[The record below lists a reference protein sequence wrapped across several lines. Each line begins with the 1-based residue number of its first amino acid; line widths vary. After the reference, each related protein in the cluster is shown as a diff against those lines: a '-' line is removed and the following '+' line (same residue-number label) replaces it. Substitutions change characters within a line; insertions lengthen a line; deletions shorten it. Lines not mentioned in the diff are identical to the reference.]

1 MTKRILSIL
10 LVVALVGGAMFTA
23 PATTRAST
31 ASVTASPNTAAAA
44 NVAVTIYLTTA
55 ISATSYIIGF
65 PSAFTVPSSISAGA
79 VTINGVAA
87 ASVSVNS
94 YQVAL
99 VPAATVLAG
108 SYSIVFSSAC
118 GITNPSNTGSYNFS
132 ISTYGATSDVTT
144 AYATIGGGGS
154 GSLTITPSSTA
165 ASATGVALTVG
176 FTPTYSVSFISLNLS
191 GYTFLGTPS
200 LSNVYI
206 TGGSGLLTAVS
217 GSGSMLYLTFGTAL
231 TAYSSYT
238 LYITSGCNLMN
249 PTTAN
254 TYSITATLSGGGPQT
269 LTGTVAI
276 GGGGSGGLTITPS
289 STAASATG
297 VALTVGFTPTY
308 SVSFISLNLSGYTFL
323 GTPSL
328 SNVYITGGSGLLTA
342 VSGSGSMLYLTFGT
356 ALTAYSSYTLYITS
370 GCNLM
375 NPTTANTYSI
385 TATLSGG
392 GPQTLT
398 GTVAIGGTGGSITN
412 LSLTVYPL
420 LPGTAAQYYVS
431 FTTSATGTLLS
442 GDYIYIIFPSGTQ
455 FPTTYNSGQ
464 ILVNNVACTG
474 ALSVSGTTLSIP
486 VPSSLTYAQT
496 YISVQIY
503 SGFGIDNP
511 TTNGYYNLQVSTSK
525 DTTAVTSNSYQIYG
539 TTISGLTVQA
549 DPRSRG
555 ANPRIQLSFLTS
567 GSGYLTAGSDTIVVQ
582 FSSNVTMPP
591 VYEPSYVTVNGTQAS
606 GVTLVSTGKLSI
618 TTPVTISNNQQV
630 TLVFAPEFGI
640 TNPSTASATV
650 TIQVSTS
657 KDVSAVSTSYTTT
670 TSQVAQPQVT
680 LTTNGVG
687 KASGYTVTFQ
697 TGAGGTLSAGSGRIY
712 LTFPAGTSVPASID
726 AQNVKVN
733 GTTASIVTS
742 STGNRRVEVTTP
754 VAILA
759 NSQVQVVID
768 VAANIMNPPTART
781 DYTLSA
787 YTTAEQTPVTSSL
800 YSIVNLPTTTA
811 VTSPSSPDGLNGYYR
826 TRPTVSL
833 TATSP
838 SGLAVSIYYR
848 INAGSDTQY
857 SSPVQLPEGSVAF
870 SYYARDTQG
879 NQEPAR
885 QLTFKVDTTAP
896 LITITAPLEGSATG
910 SADIAVTG
918 RTEAG
923 ASVVINSIPATTQ
936 PTGDFTASVTL
947 HEGSNAIQVVA
958 TDIAGNVGQTRVN
971 VTLDTKPPVL
981 TTTSPKIYSTV
992 MTQQV
997 TVSGKTE
1004 AGATVMVGGAKVN
1017 VAADG
1022 SFSILYM
1029 FPKEGL
1035 NVIEVSSTD
1044 AAGNVAK
1051 ATIPVTYVA
1060 RTLIRLQVGNKTA
1073 MINDTAKT
1081 LQAAPVNVKGV
1092 VMVPLRFIGE
1102 AFGATVEWEPVFKIV
1117 RLQLASTT
1125 IYLQIGS
1132 NYASVNGKKIV
1143 LQGLPSIIKGT
1154 TMVPIRFI
1162 SEAFNAQVVWNA
1174 PTQGIDITY
1183 PKP

>member
-1 MTKRILSIL
+1 MDL
-10 LVVALVGGAMFTA
+10 
-23 PATTRAST
+23 
-31 ASVTASPNTAAAA
+31 
-44 NVAVTIYLTTA
+44 Y
-55 ISATSYIIGF
+55 
-65 PSAFTVPSSISAGA
+65 
-79 VTINGVAA
+79 
-87 ASVSVNS
+87 
-94 YQVAL
+94 
-99 VPAATVLAG
+99 
-108 SYSIVFSSAC
+108 
-118 GITNPSNTGSYNFS
+118 
-132 ISTYGATSDVTT
+132 
-144 AYATIGGGGS
+144 
-154 GSLTITPSSTA
+154 
-165 ASATGVALTVG
+165 
-176 FTPTYSVSFISLNLS
+176 LS
-191 GYTFLGTPS
+191 GYTFLTTPQAAYVS
-200 LSNVYI
+200 IS
-206 TGGSGLLTAVS
+206 GGSSSSVASATTISTSTVR
-217 GSGSMLYLTFGTAL
+217 LTFSTAL
-231 TAYSSYT
+231 TAGYSYT
-238 LYITSGCNLMN
+238 LYFAPSFGLMN
-249 PTTAN
+249 PTTAS
-254 TYSITATLSGGGPQT
+254 TYTVTATLY
-269 LTGTVAI
+269 
-276 GGGGSGGLTITPS
+276 GGSTQ
-289 STAASATG
+289 
-297 VALTVGFTPTY
+297 
-308 SVSFISLNLSGYTFL
+308 
-323 GTPSL
+323 
-328 SNVYITGGSGLLTA
+328 
-342 VSGSGSMLYLTFGT
+342 
-356 ALTAYSSYTLYITS
+356 
-370 GCNLM
+370 
-375 NPTTANTYSI
+375 
-385 TATLSGG
+385 TLSG
-392 GPQTLT
+392 
-398 GTVAIGGTGGSITN
+398 TVTIGGTGGSVTN

-431 FTTSATGTLLS
+431 FTTSTTGTLLS
-442 GDYIYIIFPSGTQ
+442 GNYIYITFPSGTE
-455 FPTTYNSGQ
+455 FPTTYNLGQ

-503 SGFGIDNP
+503 SGFGIENP

-567 GSGYLTAGSDTIVVQ
+567 SSGYLTAGSDTIVVQ

-591 VYEPSYVTVNGTQAS
+591 AYEPSYVTVNGTQAS

-618 TTPVTISNNQQV
+618 TTPVTISSSQQV

-670 TSQVAQPQVT
+670 TSQVSQPQVT
-680 LTTNGVG
+680 LTTNGVA

-697 TGAGGTLSAGSGRIY
+697 TGAGGALSAGSGRIY
-712 LTFPAGTSVPASID
+712 ITFPAGTTVPASID
-726 AQNVKVN
+726 AQNVKIN

-742 STGNRRVEVTTP
+742 STGNRRLEVTTP

-768 VAANIMNPPTART
+768 VAANITNPSTART

-848 INAGSDTQY
+848 VNAGSDTQY
-857 SSPVQLPEGSVAF
+857 SSPIQLPEGSVTL

-879 NQEPAR
+879 NQEQVR
-885 QLTFKVDTTAP
+885 QLTFKIDTTAP
-896 LITITAPLEGSATG
+896 QVTITTPLEGSATG
-910 SADIAVTG
+910 NANIAVTG

-923 ASVVINSIPATTQ
+923 SSVVINNIPATTQ
-936 PTGDFTASVTL
+936 ATGDFTGPVTL

-1117 RLQLASTT
+1117 RLQLGSTA
-1125 IYLQIGS
+1125 IYLQMGY

-1162 SEAFNAQVVWNA
+1162 SEAFNAQVTWIA
-1174 PTQGIDITY
+1174 ATQGVEITY